1 MQIIKKLSEFIEEE
15 IHDAE
20 KYAKCAI
27 KHKEERPELAMVF
40 NTLSLQETEHMKML
54 HAAVTRI
61 IDEYRAKNG
70 DPPPAMQAV
79 YDYLHER
86 HIEEAAEV
94 KSLQAM
100 YRES

>member
-15 IHDAE
+15 IHDSE
-20 KYAKCAI
+20 KYARCAL
-27 KHKEERPELAMVF
+27 KYKEDRPELAMMF

-54 HAAVTRI
+54 HGAVTRI

-70 DPPPAMQAV
+70 DPPVHMQAL